1 MKKMKFD
8 IKDFI
13 NFSTVQIHYID
24 NDLDTWTVP
33 VKLTEDRLNKI
44 VNDYSIDKIRLKKEN
59 RLLELD
65 IIN

>member
-1 MKKMKFD
+1 MKIA
-8 IKDFI
+8 IKDFV
-13 NFSTVQIHYID
+13 NVSTVQIHYVD

-44 VNDYSIDKIRLKKEN
+44 ITDYSIDKIRLKKED
-59 RLLELD
+59 LLFELD